1 MLARFNARQTRLGA
15 LFHRPRFSV
24 SQTKSL
30 SCSFVYSISD
40 PLVAR
45 LVYPVLLNV
54 QNHKIVINRWMKFCF
69 GCNKLLA
76 LDLFHRKR
84 KSRDGRQRL
93 CKVCQIALVKK
104 TANPE
109 RIKAY
114 AKWYIAKNRAKITA
128 RQRLY
133 YAKHRERWNASRRVR
148 YRERHPDVRPYRVL
162 TPMERI
168 MAHRISTQRWR
179 ERNRE
184 RLNAIA
190 REKYW
195 AKKLSTS

>member
-24 SQTKSL
+24 SQTKSRN
-30 SCSFVYSISD
+30 CSFVYSISG
-40 PLVAR
+40 PLVAC
-45 LVYPVLLNV
+45 LVYPALLNV
-54 QNHKIVINRWMKFCF
+54 QNHKIVINSGMKFCP
-69 GCNKLLA
+69 GCNRLLT
-76 LDLFHRKR
+76 LDSFHRKR
-84 KSRDGRQRL
+84 KSRDGVQKH
-93 CKVCQIALVKK
+93 CKTCQIALVKA

-114 AKWYIAKNRAKITA
+114 AKWYIARNRAKITA

-133 YAKHRERWNASRRVR
+133 YAKHRDRWNASRRAR
-148 YRERHPDVRPYRVL
+148 YRERHPDVHRIL
-162 TPMERI
+162 TPMERV
-168 MAHRISTQRWR
+168 MAHRISNQRWR

-184 RLNAIA
+184 ALNARA

-195 AKKLSTS
+195 AKKASS